1 MTRKIKEIKMSGNTK
16 LLLNHLKDMKLNSEK
31 ISVVTAYSY
40 PQAQIAQE
48 AGIDMILVGD
58 SLGMVELGYSDTVP
72 VTMDDMLIHI
82 KAAVRG
88 APDTHII
95 GDMPFM
101 SYNISKEQAIENA
114 GILYQQ
120 GRADSVKLEGGCD
133 YADTVA
139 AVFKAGIPVCGH
151 IGLTPQT
158 AAILGG
164 HKVQGKNLD
173 AAKKMIDDAV
183 ALDEA
188 GAYAIVLE
196 AIPAGLAEIISEK
209 VSVPTIGIG
218 AGAGCDGQVLV
229 YHDMLGMYKKFT
241 PKFVKVYADIYTDSV
256 KALSKYSSEVK
267 DGSFPG
273 PEHSFKIKAET
284 LDELKKF
291 LG

>member
-1 MTRKIKEIKMSGNTK
+1 MSGNTK
-16 LLLNHLKDMKLNSEK
+16 LLLNNLKDMKKSGEK

-40 PQAQIAQE
+40 PQAQMAEE
-48 AGIDMILVGD
+48 AGIDIILVGD

-72 VTMDDMLIHI
+72 VTMEDMLLHVR
-82 KAAVRG
+82 AVRRG
-88 APDTHII
+88 APDTHLIA
-95 GDMPFM
+95 DMPFM

-114 GILYQQ
+114 GILYQK
-120 GRADSVKLEGGCD
+120 GRSDSVKLEGGCD
-133 YADTVA
+133 YADTVS
-139 AVFKAGIPVCGH
+139 AVFRAGIPVCGH

-158 AAILGG
+158 AALLGG
-164 HKVQGKNLD
+164 HKVQGKNID

-196 AIPAGLAEIISEK
+196 AIPAGLAEIITEK

-241 PKFVKVYADIYTDSV
+241 PKFVKVYADIYSETV
-256 KALSKYSSEVK
+256 KALSKYSSEVR

-273 PEHSFKIKAET
+273 PEHSFKIKEET
-284 LDELKKF
+284 LEQLRK
-291 LG
+291 LL

>member
-1 MTRKIKEIKMSGNTK
+1 MSGNTK
-16 LLLNHLKDMKLNSEK
+16 LLLNNLKDMKTKGEK

-40 PQAQIAQE
+40 PQAQMAEE

-72 VTMDDMLIHI
+72 VTMEDMLIHV
-82 KAAVRG
+82 KAVKRG
-88 APDTHII
+88 APYTHII
-95 GDMPFM
+95 CDMPFM

-114 GILYQQ
+114 GILYQK
-120 GRADSVKLEGGCD
+120 GRADSVMLEGGCS
-133 YADTVA
+133 YADTVS

-158 AAILGG
+158 AALLGG

-196 AIPAGLAEIISEK
+196 AIPAGLAEIITEK

-218 AGAGCDGQVLV
+218 AGAYCDGQVLV

-241 PKFVKVYADIYTDSV
+241 PKFVKVYAEIYSESV
-256 KALSKYSSEVK
+256 KALSKYSREVK
-267 DGSFPG
+267 GGIFPG
-273 PEHSFKIKAET
+273 PEHSFSIKAET
-284 LDELKKF
+284 LEELKEF
-291 LG
+291 FS